1 MPWVDLFDHIHVAP
15 TQKGKPR
22 ILCSIYTNSED
33 GSIYKAQGESKPRDP
48 YQRAQ
53 WLTWGNKCDRFIF
66 WTDAPLKNGLPY
78 RVVKTPGGES
88 YYNMWAKVRTI
99 WSTIAEEYAKD
110 YDYFTMGGDDNYLVL
125 ENLRKYLLSD
135 EIKSA
140 NDAGEALYLGRR
152 MHGGTSHHGVFNTG
166 GAQYVM
172 NKKALGTLMDGLRKG
187 HCRPDAQTH
196 EEDVKV
202 ACVLREA
209 GVHPRD
215 TAAADGNR
223 FSPLSAEATFIYKIG
238 SWGPHGWFDV
248 YQHPLYGGK
257 EQYEAKFPCCG
268 IKCCSKDF
276 VSIHYMDQGGML
288 EAFNL
293 MHYCRGDPKYSE
305 PLHRDS
311 PLPPV
316 PKDWK

>member
-1 MPWVDLFDHIHVAP
+1 M
-15 TQKGKPR
+15 
-22 ILCSIYTNSED
+22 
-33 GSIYKAQGESKPRDP
+33 
-48 YQRAQ
+48 
-53 WLTWGNKCDRFIF
+53 
-66 WTDAPLKNGLPY
+66 
-78 RVVKTPGGES
+78 
-88 YYNMWAKVRTI
+88 
-99 WSTIAEEYAKD
+99 
-110 YDYFTMGGDDNYLVL
+110 
-125 ENLRKYLLSD
+125 
-135 EIKSA
+135 
-140 NDAGEALYLGRR
+140 
-152 MHGGTSHHGVFNTG
+152 
-166 GAQYVM
+166 M

-276 VSIHYMDQGGML
+276 VSIHYMDHGGML